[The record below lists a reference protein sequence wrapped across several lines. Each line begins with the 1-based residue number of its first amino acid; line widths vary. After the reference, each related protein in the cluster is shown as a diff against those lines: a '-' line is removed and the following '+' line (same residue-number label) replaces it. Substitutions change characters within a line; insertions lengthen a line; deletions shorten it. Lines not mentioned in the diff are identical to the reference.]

1 MMDSSCSFAQPTLY
15 RGVEATT
22 TLPHTV
28 AVPKAEDV
36 SDLMHHRVPK
46 IETMCAWVQ
55 GREEDQGTGDENCP
69 VDHPSDR
76 VGTTDGSDEEIQA
89 DSGGE
94 DPHQADH
101 KPYTNMLFVTD
112 RQSPVRIRSAR
123 PS

>member
-1 MMDSSCSFAQPTLY
+1 M
-15 RGVEATT
+15 
-22 TLPHTV
+22 
-28 AVPKAEDV
+28 PKAEDV

-76 VGTTDGSDEEIQA
+76 VGTTDGSDEEIQI
-89 DSGGE
+89 
-94 DPHQADH
+94 PVVRIHIRQTINH
-101 KPYTNMLFVTD
+101 IRNMLFVTD
-112 RQSPVRIRSAR
+112 RQKSLSVYGTGPR